1 MTWRLKVRHSTTFGY
16 SDEVLASYNEARIS
30 PLDTA
35 NQFTLEHRVDV
46 TPAVN
51 LYRYRDYWGSRV
63 HAFDLHHAHRELVVV
78 GSSLV
83 ETAQRTPS
91 LDETVAWDAIDAP
104 GLTDRLVEYLTPT
117 AMTAADDAVRAV
129 AAELRVETTPAAALS
144 SLGDHIRNRVEYE
157 PGTTSV
163 STTAPEV
170 LEAGR
175 GVCQDFVHLGLA
187 ILRAAGIPGRYCS
200 GYLYPNGEEDGEIGV
215 THAGESHAWLEAWAG
230 DWYPIDPTSGSAV
243 AERHVLVARGR
254 DYADVAPLK
263 GIYQGGP
270 SHTLAVV
277 VEITRVA

>member
-1 MTWRLKVRHSTTFGY
+1 MSWRLHVRHSTTFAY
-16 SDEVLASYNEARIS
+16 LDDVLSSYNEARIS

-46 TPAVN
+46 MPAAN

-63 HAFDLHHAHRELVVV
+63 HAFDLHHVHRELEVV
-78 GSSLV
+78 GTSLV
-83 ETAQRTPS
+83 ETAERTPS
-91 LDETVAWDAIDAP
+91 LDATVAWDAIDAP
-104 GLTDRLVEYLTPT
+104 GLTDRLVEFVAPT
-117 AMTAADDAVRAV
+117 AMTASDEAIGDL
-129 AAELRVETTPAAALS
+129 AAALRSERTPAAALA
-144 SLGDHIRNRVEYE
+144 SLGDRIRDRVEYQ
-157 PGTTSV
+157 PGATSV

-175 GVCQDFVHLGLA
+175 GVCQDFVHVGLA
-187 ILRAAGIPGRYCS
+187 VLRAAGIPGRYSS
-200 GYLYPNGEEDGEIGV
+200 GYLYPTEHERGQIGV

-230 DWYPIDPTSGSAV
+230 DWYSIDPTSGSAV

-270 SHTLAVV
+270 SRALAVT

>member
-1 MTWRLKVRHSTTFGY
+1 MTWRLDVRHSTTFSY
-16 SDEVLASYNEARIS
+16 VDDVLSSYNEARIS

-46 TPAVN
+46 TPAAT
-51 LYRYRDYWGSRV
+51 LFRYRDYWGSRV
-63 HAFDLHHAHRELVVV
+63 HAFDLHHPHRELTVV

-83 ETAQRTPS
+83 ETAERMPT
-91 LDETVAWDAIDAP
+91 LDETVAWAAIDAP

-117 AMTAADDAVRAV
+117 AMTAADGAVQAF
-129 AAELRVETTPAAALS
+129 AAELRAELTPAGALAT
-144 SLGDHIRNRVEYE
+144 LGDRIRDRIEYQ
-157 PGTTSV
+157 PGATSV

-175 GVCQDFVHLGLA
+175 GVCQDFVHVGLA
-187 ILRAAGIPGRYCS
+187 ILRAAGIPGRYSS
-200 GYLYPNGEEDGEIGV
+200 GYLYPTKDADGEIGV

-230 DWYPIDPTSGSAV
+230 DWYPIDPTSGSPV

-254 DYADVAPLK
+254 DYSDVTPLK

-270 SHTLAVV
+270 SQTLDVT
-277 VEITRVA
+277 VEIRRVA